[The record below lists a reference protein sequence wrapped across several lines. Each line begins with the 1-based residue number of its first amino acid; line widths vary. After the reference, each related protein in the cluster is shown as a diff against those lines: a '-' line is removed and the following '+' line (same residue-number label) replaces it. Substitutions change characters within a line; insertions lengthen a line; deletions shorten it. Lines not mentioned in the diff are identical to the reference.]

1 MQLQAAFDNCKLQSQ
16 AASSELQTQAI
27 YGMSFQN
34 CMLGLD
40 HPRPSRNV
48 PCCGIP
54 RFYTQPYGAVYG
66 SLKSS
71 VYRVARICVTPIL
84 HRDATA
90 LATYPVVEFKWPV
103 VAWVLHHG

>member
-1 MQLQAAFDNCKLQSQ
+1 M
-16 AASSELQTQAI
+16 QAI
-27 YGMSFQN
+27 YGMSF
-34 CMLGLD
+34 LELHAGLEIIFD
-40 HPRPSRNV
+40 HSRT
-48 PCCGIP
+48 C
-54 RFYTQPYGAVYG
+54 RFVESRCSTHKPYGTVCG